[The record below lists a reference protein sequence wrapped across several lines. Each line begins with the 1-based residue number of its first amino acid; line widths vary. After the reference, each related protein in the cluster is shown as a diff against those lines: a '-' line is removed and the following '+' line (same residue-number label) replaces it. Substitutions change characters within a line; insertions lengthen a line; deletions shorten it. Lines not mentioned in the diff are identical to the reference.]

1 MKNFFKISNVS
12 NHVVKVE
19 LSNGKKHNP
28 LSLELIKALTKSLK
42 EVSSQEN
49 VKVLIISS
57 EGPGFSAGHDLEELR
72 QNKNNKEFFQN
83 LFNECSNLMQTIM
96 HLSQPVIAE
105 VCGIAAAAGC
115 QLVASCDL
123 AVASENASFMTPG
136 VNIGLFCSTPMVAL
150 SRNVSNKNAMKMLL
164 TGEMI
169 TATEATKIGLIN
181 NNVKKDFVKKEALD
195 LASNIASKSMIT
207 VSTGKK
213 AFYAQS
219 EMTLSDAYSYTSDVM
234 KNNVLRSD
242 AKEGISAFLEKRNPN
257 WDESED
263 LDS

>member
-1 MKNFFKISNVS
+1 MEKFFKISNVS

-19 LSNGKKHNP
+19 LNNGKKHNP

-136 VNIGLFCSTPMVAL
+136 VNIGLFCSTPMVAV
-150 SRNVSNKNAMKMLL
+150 SRNISRKKIMEMLL
-164 TGEMI
+164 TGESMS
-169 TATEATKIGLIN
+169 AKDAVDYGLIN
-181 NNVKKDFVKKEALD
+181 HCVPVNQLQDKTMS
-195 LASNIASKSMIT
+195 LANLIASKPIST
-207 VSTGKK
+207 VKIGKE
-213 AFYAQS
+213 AFYKQVEMPIS
-219 EMTLSDAYSYTSDVM
+219 EAYNYTSEVM
-234 KNNVLRSD
+234 AKNMLELD
-242 AKEGISAFLEKRNPN
+242 AHEGISAFLEKRLPEWN
-257 WDESED
+257 
-263 LDS
+263 

>member
-1 MKNFFKISNVS
+1 MKKFFKISNVS

-28 LSLELIKALTKSLK
+28 LSLELIKALTNSLK
-42 EVSSQEN
+42 EVSSLEN

-136 VNIGLFCSTPMVAL
+136 VNIGLFCSTPMVAV
-150 SRNVSNKNAMKMLL
+150 SRNISRKKIMEMLL
-164 TGEMI
+164 TGDMI
-169 TATEATKIGLIN
+169 SADRAEEIGLIN
-181 NNVKKDFVKKEALD
+181 RSTPMKDLEATVTLIAKK
-195 LASNIASKSMIT
+195 IASKSSLT
-207 VSTGKK
+207 VKTGKK
-213 AFYAQS
+213 AFYAQK
-219 EMTLSDAYSYTSDVM
+219 EMDLAQAYKHTSKVM
-234 KNNVLRSD
+234 VENLFYED
-242 AKEGISAFLEKRNPN
+242 AKEGISAFLEKRDPDWN
-257 WDESED
+257 DR
-263 LDS
+263 